1 MSDLL
6 EALKDTNRLAEAI
19 LNMSIGHSHSETLQE
34 SRTRS
39 QLLTERIIE
48 ASRQAGAVGVKDACG
63 SCTSITRASSL
74 ALAIHLALNEL
85 ENPAYSTNTRVDAI
99 CILKAALNGGAA

>member
-19 LNMSIGHSHSETLQE
+19 LNMSIGHSHSETLKE
-34 SRTRS
+34 TRTRA

-48 ASRQAGAVGVKDACG
+48 ASRQAGAVQDAKDVRIGCLLSAMDAALRNLVAIPAAQG
-63 SCTSITRASSL
+63 NISID
-74 ALAIHLALNEL
+74 
-85 ENPAYSTNTRVDAI
+85 DAI
-99 CILKAALNGGAA
+99 RHLKAGMEGGAA